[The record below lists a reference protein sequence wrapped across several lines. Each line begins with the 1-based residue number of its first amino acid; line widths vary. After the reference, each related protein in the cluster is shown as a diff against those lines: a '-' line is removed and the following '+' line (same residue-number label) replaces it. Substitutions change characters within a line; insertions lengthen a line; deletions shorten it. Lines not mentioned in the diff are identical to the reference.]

1 MWRIEPLFQLAS
13 PFEIKADDVEQP
25 VRDIGFLGQ
34 RQSRP
39 GERHVHDLD
48 TEELAIERL
57 PINLDRK
64 IDRLR
69 HLESFLKQR
78 TTLAEIIRTFG
89 FLAFVGRLQE
99 FSKQSNTK
107 SFQKMRRAP

>member
-13 PFEIKADDVEQP
+13 SFEIETDNVEQP
-25 VRDIGFLGQ
+25 VRNIGFLGQ

-57 PINLDRK
+57 PIDLDRK
-64 IDRLR
+64 VDRLC

-78 TTLAEIIRTFG
+78 TTLAQIIRTFG
-89 FLAFVGRLQE
+89 FVVFVGLLQE
-99 FSKQSNTK
+99 FGKQANTK
-107 SFQKMRRAP
+107 SFQKMGGSP